1 MPSNLIIKRIIEL
14 KSLEY
19 QCFSMNKI
27 SIDRSEIKEDFIC
40 SSGPGGQNV
49 NKTSTAVKLC
59 FSVMKSAS
67 LTEEQKKRVLAKCAS
82 KINSDGEIVVDSRVH
97 REQYLNRKDA
107 WEKLLD
113 MINKALVRPKK
124 RIKTKPTR
132 GSQTRRLD
140 SKTKHSSMKKLR
152 SEKPSHD

>member
-1 MPSNLIIKRIIEL
+1 MPSLIIKRIIKP
-14 KSLEY
+14 KSAEY
-19 QCFSMNKI
+19 QCFSMNKV
-27 SIDRSEIKEDFIC
+27 SIDRSEIKEDFVC

-59 FSVMKSAS
+59 FNVMKAAS
-67 LTEEQKKRVLAKCAS
+67 RSEEQRKRVLAKCAS
-82 KINSDGEIVVDSRVH
+82 KMNSEGEIIIDSRVH

-124 RIKTKPTR
+124 RVKTKPTR

-152 SEKPSHD
+152 TEKPSHD